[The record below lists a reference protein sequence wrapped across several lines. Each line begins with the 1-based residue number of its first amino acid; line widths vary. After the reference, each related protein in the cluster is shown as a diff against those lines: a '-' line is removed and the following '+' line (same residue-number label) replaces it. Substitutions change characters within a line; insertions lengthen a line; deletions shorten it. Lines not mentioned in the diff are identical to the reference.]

1 MKTKILTILTV
12 FLLVLTI
19 AFCLPVFSSAESET
33 INSITYNFT
42 VTNGAITTV
51 AFSAQSS
58 SYKDFNASVDVEGNG
73 DYSVTIDN
81 INADA
86 LNNLG
91 SLDATSALLTVTTI
105 LVNDTYLFEVNAALQ
120 SGSTTYNSIG
130 NIWAASGKADVLYT
144 GESLDGLSTATI
156 TGGKSIK
163 LEVEESSQTET
174 DATTTNEEDSTEA
187 TQETTAE
194 PTTEASSEATTENAD
209 ISIIANLVFSDA
221 DNTPSCVYDPVS
233 VEITGN
239 GVYTLSYDGTNASN
253 GKRYSID
260 GVTVFCVDLVDAY
273 ENYPDIDVKLV
284 SITVDGVEVSFDADK
299 ILYGDFEKNGN
310 LRIEIYSEYGAS
322 KGDSAI
328 RLLDI
333 YAEEALTVSFS
344 VTGLSEDATEASL
357 TDEPA
362 TEVTTDEQ
370 TGESDEP
377 TTDDTEEPVTESNDK
392 LLGDVNFD
400 GKITTADV
408 GLANSHAKGIKLLSD
423 EQFEVA
429 DMNDDGKVTTADVGI
444 INAYAKGIKK

>member
-1 MKTKILTILTV
+1 MKTQILSLLTV
-12 FLLVLTI
+12 CLLVLTI

-42 VTNGAITTV
+42 VTNGATATV

-58 SYKDFNASVDVEGNG
+58 SYKDFNASVDVSGNG

-105 LVNDTYLFEVNAALQ
+105 LVNETYLFEVNAALQ
-120 SGSTTYNSIG
+120 SASTTYNSIG

-156 TGGKSIK
+156 TGGSSIK

-174 DATTTNEEDSTEA
+174 DSTATDEEDSTTA

-194 PTTEASSEATTENAD
+194 SSTAASSETTTESVNA
-209 ISIIANLVFSDA
+209 SIIANLVFSDA
-221 DNTPSCVYDPVS
+221 DNTPSCADDPVS
-233 VEITGN
+233 IEITED
-239 GVYTLSYDGTNASN
+239 GVYTLVYDGTNASN
-253 GKRYSID
+253 GKQYLID

-344 VTGLSEDATEASL
+344 VTGLSKDITEASS
-357 TDEPA
+357 TDEPS
-362 TEVTTDEQ
+362 TEITTDEQ

-377 TTDDTEEPVTESNDK
+377 STVVTEEPTTESYGK
-392 LLGDVNFD
+392 LMGDVNFD

-408 GLANSHAKGIKLLSD
+408 GLANSHAKGVKLLSS
-423 EQFEVA
+423 EQFEGA
-429 DMNDDGKVTTADVGI
+429 DMNYDEQASTADVGI
-444 INAYAKGIKK
+444 INAYAKGIK

>member
-1 MKTKILTILTV
+1 MKTQILSLLTV
-12 FLLVLTI
+12 CLLVLNL

-42 VTNGAITTV
+42 VTNGATATV

-58 SYKDFNASVDVEGNG
+58 SYKDFNASVDVSGNG

-105 LVNDTYLFEVNAALQ
+105 LVNKTYLFEVNAALQ
-120 SGSTTYNSIG
+120 SASTTYNSIG

-156 TGGKSIK
+156 TGGSSIK

-174 DATTTNEEDSTEA
+174 QSTATEEDSTTA

-194 PTTEASSEATTENAD
+194 SSTAASSETTTESVNA
-209 ISIIANLVFSDA
+209 SIIANLVFSDA
-221 DNTPSCVYDPVS
+221 DNTPSCADDPVS
-233 VEITGN
+233 IEITED
-239 GVYTLSYDGTNASN
+239 GVYTLVYDGTNASN
-253 GKRYSID
+253 GKQYPID

-344 VTGLSEDATEASL
+344 VTGLSKDITEASS
-357 TDEPA
+357 TDEPS
-362 TEVTTDEQ
+362 TEITTDEQ

-377 TTDDTEEPVTESNDK
+377 STDVTEEPTTESYGK
-392 LLGDVNFD
+392 LMGDVNFD

-408 GLANSHAKGIKLLSD
+408 GLANSHAKGVKLLSS

-429 DMNDDGKVTTADVGI
+429 DMNYDEKVSTADVGI
-444 INAYAKGIKK
+444 INAYAKGIK